1 MAVKGKKT
9 FRQLADILQAKFSK
23 MEANSPVPSV
33 NELIAKYN
41 TSQSTAKRTM
51 LELQKRGIIYSRVG
65 SGSFVAPRSRR
76 NTILIVSELEIS
88 LAKEDMESIQFLG
101 YSLLR
106 CNRKH
111 ADYTVS
117 AIDYAEME
125 KVIDTIE
132 VRFPNLK
139 GVIFIRRGERLVALE
154 KVLTQKGI
162 VVAFWG
168 SSTYAP
174 ILKDVNHLIYDEE
187 KIIYSIMDRF
197 LSKGRKKIGIAY
209 NSSFAVALERFKQ
222 YRNFLKQHGVKY
234 NKDLTMGLNEYP
246 YKYELADAYTAR
258 KYLMD
263 IDAIVCADDAIAKAV
278 IERAVELGFKVPEEL
293 SVIGINDVSFCKH
306 VSPSISSVA
315 IRISEDASNI
325 TDLLIDA
332 IENGTTFKQTS
343 NTDLILRESSC

>member
-1 MAVKGKKT
+1 
-9 FRQLADILQAKFSK
+9 
-23 MEANSPVPSV
+23 
-33 NELIAKYN
+33 
-41 TSQSTAKRTM
+41 M
-51 LELQKRGIIYSRVG
+51 LELQKRGIVYSRVG

-76 NTILIVSELEIS
+76 HTILIVSELEIS

-125 KVIDTIE
+125 QVIDTIE

-139 GVIFIRRGERLVALE
+139 GVIFVRRGERVIPLME
-154 KVLTQKGI
+154 ILTKKGI
-162 VVAFWG
+162 AAAFWG
-168 SSTYAP
+168 SSTYMP
-174 ILKDVNHLIYDEE
+174 KLKDMNHLVYDEK
-187 KIIYSIMDRF
+187 KIIYSIMDYF
-197 LSKGRKKIGIAY
+197 LSKGRQKIGMVY
-209 NSSFAVALERFKQ
+209 NESFVVALERFKQ
-222 YRNFLKQHGVKY
+222 YRNFLKQHGLKY
-234 NKDLTMGLNEYP
+234 NKDWTLGLEEHP
-246 YKYELADAYTAR
+246 YKTEIADAFTTR
-258 KYLMD
+258 KFLMNL
-263 IDAIVCADDAIAKAV
+263 DAIVCADDAIAKAI

-325 TDLLIDA
+325 TDLLVDA
-332 IENGTTFKQTS
+332 IENDTTFKQTS
-343 NTDLILRESSC
+343 NTDLILRASSD